1 MFHGN
6 EPDLSSGPD
15 LAQLRAARPT
25 VTSHPKPSCAN
36 DRERRTPM
44 TLLKDLI
51 DIPEQVHKGDFVLKL
66 AEGVQHPTET
76 LRDYVITEQIRTA
89 FDQALGLIKSSL
101 DGKQSKAA
109 FLHGSFGSGKSH
121 FLAVLHLL
129 LAHDATARSHPDLA
143 PIVKKHAWL
152 EGKKFLLVPY
162 HMLGE
167 DSLEQ
172 AILGQYV
179 AHVKALHPTA
189 PLPAVF
195 VGEPILRQA
204 ESLRETMGDDRF
216 LPALGVT
223 GGLLLPTT
231 PWTLERYHRAR
242 TAGPETH
249 ERRELISAIVGNL
262 LQSFAG
268 IVGRKSSEGFI
279 GIDEGLGVLS
289 AHAKSLGYDAIM
301 LSLDEVILWLASM
314 ISDQAFV
321 TREGTK
327 LAKLIEF
334 QAQRPIPI
342 ISLLVRQRDLR
353 ELVGEHL
360 PGAEKMSALDAL
372 NWLWGRFSTVSLEDR
387 NLPVIV
393 EKRLLRPK
401 SDFARG
407 QIDAAFEE
415 TKKLRQ
421 EIRDI
426 LRTSTSG
433 EEDFRRVYPFSPA
446 LIQALVAAS
455 ALLQRERTA
464 IKVLMQLLVEQRDTL
479 QLGQLVPVGDLMDA
493 IADGDAPF
501 SDVMRIPFE
510 ACKKLYNNKLRP
522 RICRDQGIS
531 WEQMEALPKSDPKRL
546 AFQRDD
552 RLVKTLLLSA
562 LTPEVEALRNMTA
575 LKLVALNH
583 GTFRSQ
589 IPGQEASQVLSK
601 LRNWGADIGEIRFE
615 GDPRNPTINLEL
627 VGVDTAVILDKARHN
642 DNAGNRKVKVR
653 ELLFGRLGIE
663 WQDTLEVVH
672 EHMWRGTKRRLAI
685 VYGNVREMVPPSL
698 RSRDDD
704 WKLVID
710 FPFDEEGHE
719 PQEDLGRVE
728 EFRSKEGS
736 SRTVCWLPAFLS
748 RERQDDL
755 GTLVALDYALAS
767 ESRFHELAGHLP
779 PLDRTQA
786 KGQLESQRNMLK
798 NRIGQAIEAAYGL
811 GNEEQGMLGA
821 ALPVAER
828 FQCLL
833 GGTRVLRRPDGAN
846 LGAAMANL
854 CDQMLQLQYPKHP
867 EFPIDVKPVVLK
879 RVYEWVQKAAR
890 AEMNRVVVDKERR
903 AEVRAIVDPLRLGQM
918 HEDALVVSHNWTEHF
933 QRQHLQS
940 GGGPITVQRL
950 REWTDKPEP
959 RGLPADVQD
968 LVILTY
974 AELQNLRF
982 FLHGGAVATSLD
994 RRLPDELEL
1003 KPQPLPSKESYLAAR
1018 QHAAEGFGV
1027 DAGEVHG
1034 AANVGLLFD
1043 GVRAVAQLHVAPARQ
1058 VAIALRERMT
1068 ALGIPFQET
1077 PRGRTALSVQGLLE
1091 ALDRSDLIPFIDRLA
1106 SHLAPSS
1113 WEAWGT
1119 SMRQSSAVVQVLL
1132 ATRWATLANAFALAG
1147 AFAAEAKALRDQVVK
1162 VLTEDELTTPLVVR
1176 LQAIQAAAEELIS
1189 KALKVAPAPAATPAT
1204 PPPAASPP
1212 LPQPLP
1218 PGAPKLEPKGSRNR
1232 LDASGVAHLAMEL
1245 QQKLAKDGGTVSVT
1259 WTIEK

>member
-1 MFHGN
+1 
-6 EPDLSSGPD
+6 
-15 LAQLRAARPT
+15 
-25 VTSHPKPSCAN
+25 
-36 DRERRTPM
+36 M

-66 AEGVQHPTET
+66 AEGVQHPAET

-89 FDQALGLIKSSL
+89 FDQALGLIKSSV

-129 LAHDATARSHPDLA
+129 LAQNTTARSHPDLA

-152 EGKKFLLVPY
+152 EGKRFLLVPY
-162 HMLGE
+162 HMLGQ

-172 AILGQYV
+172 AIFGQYIT
-179 AHVKALHPTA
+179 HVKRLHPEA
-189 PLPAVF
+189 SPPAVF
-195 VGEPILRQA
+195 VGEPILQQA
-204 ESLRETMGDDRF
+204 ERLREVMGDEKF
-216 LPALGVT
+216 LAELGVT
-223 GGLLLPTT
+223 VGNLLRSRA
-231 PWTLERYHRAR
+231 WTLERYLQARA
-242 TAGPETH
+242 AGPQTP
-249 ERRELISAIVGNL
+249 ERHELISAIVANL
-262 LQSFAG
+262 LPAFTG
-268 IVGRKSSEGFI
+268 IVGHKSSEGYV
-279 GIDEGLGVLS
+279 GLDEGLAILS
-289 AHAKSLGYDAIM
+289 AHAKSLGYDAVL

-314 ISDQAFV
+314 VSDHAFV
-321 TREGTK
+321 SREGNK
-327 LAKLIEF
+327 LSKLIEF
-334 QAQRPIPI
+334 QSERQIPI
-342 ISLLVRQRDLR
+342 VSLLVRQRDLR

-360 PGAEKMSALDAL
+360 PGAEKLSALDTL
-372 NWLWGRFSTVSLEDR
+372 NWLWDRFSTVSLEDR

-401 SDFARG
+401 SEAARL
-407 QIDAAFEE
+407 QIDAAFAE

-433 EEDFRRVYPFSPA
+433 EDDFRRVYPFSPA

-455 ALLQRERTA
+455 SLLQRERTA
-464 IKVLMQLLVEQRDTL
+464 IKVLMQLLVEQRETL
-479 QLGQLVPVGDLMDA
+479 QLGQIVPVGDLLDA

-522 RICRDQGIS
+522 RICKDQGLT
-531 WEQMEALPKSDPKRL
+531 WEQMEALPQSDPKRQ
-546 AFQRDD
+546 AFRRDD
-552 RLVKTLLLSA
+552 RLVKTLLLSS

-575 LKLVALNH
+575 QKLVALNH

-589 IPGQEASQVLSK
+589 IPGQEASQVLNK

-615 GDPRNPTINLEL
+615 GDQRSPTVSLEL

-653 ELLFGRLGIE
+653 EILFGRLGIQ

-672 EHMWRGTKRRLAI
+672 EHTWRGTRRRLII
-685 VYGNVREMVPPSL
+685 VYGNVREMVHASL
-698 RSRDDD
+698 RSKDND

-710 FPFDEEGHE
+710 FPFDDDGRVPE
-719 PQEDLGRVE
+719 EDLAKVE

-748 RERQDDL
+748 KERQDDL

-798 NRIGQAIEAAYGL
+798 NRIGQAVEAAYGL
-811 GNEEQGMLGA
+811 GIEDPGMIGA
-821 ALPVAER
+821 TLPVPDR
-828 FQCLL
+828 FQCLF
-833 GGTRVLRRPDGAN
+833 GGTRLLRRPDGAN
-846 LGAAMANL
+846 LGAALANL

-867 EFPIDVKPVVLK
+867 DFPIEVKPVVLK

-890 AEMNRVVVDKERR
+890 AEMNRIVVDKERR

-918 HEDALVVSHNWTEHF
+918 HEDALVLNHSWTDHF
-933 QRQHLQS
+933 QRQLAQS
-940 GGGPITVQRL
+940 GGGSITVQRL

-968 LVILTY
+968 LVILTF

-982 FLHGGAVATSLD
+982 FLHTGPEQVSLD
-994 RRLPDELEL
+994 RRLQDELEL
-1003 KPQPLPSKESYLAAR
+1003 RPQPLPSKESYLAAR
-1018 QHAAEGFGV
+1018 NHAASGFGV
-1027 DAGEVHG
+1027 ASGELYG
-1034 AANVGLLFD
+1034 TANVGQLFD
-1043 GVRAVAQLHVAPARQ
+1043 NVQAIAKAHVAPARQ
-1058 VAIALRERMT
+1058 LAVALREQMDS
-1068 ALGIPFQET
+1068 LGIPLQET
-1077 PRGRTALSVQGLLE
+1077 PRGRTALSVKNLLE
-1091 ALDRSDLIPFIDRLA
+1091 ALERSDLIPFIDRLA
-1106 SHLAPSS
+1106 THSVPSS
-1113 WEAWGT
+1113 WEALGT
-1119 SMRQSSAVVQVLL
+1119 SMKQSAAVVEALR
-1132 ATRWATLANAFALAG
+1132 ATRWATLDSAFKLSG
-1147 AFAAEAKALRDQVVK
+1147 QFAAEAKALHDQLVR
-1162 VLTEDELTTPLVVR
+1162 VLTEDELASPLALR
-1176 LQAIQAAAEELIS
+1176 LRATQDAAEELIR
-1189 KALKVAPAPAATPAT
+1189 KALQASLPPTPAPPPTLPQPSPPPP
-1204 PPPAASPP
+1204 PPPAVTTRI
-1212 LPQPLP
+1212 
-1218 PGAPKLEPKGSRNR
+1218 EPKGTRSR
-1232 LDASGVAHLAMEL
+1232 LDATGVAQLAQEL

-1259 WTIEK
+1259 WSIEK